1 MNLFI
6 NCGERNWRIN
16 NLVERRRL
24 PLHGVY
30 VLTGVERGTLS
41 ASGVEGG
48 F

>member
-16 NLVERRRL
+16 NLVEWRRL

-30 VLTGVERGTLS
+30 VPTGGEGGTLG
-41 ASGVEGG
+41 ASGVEVD